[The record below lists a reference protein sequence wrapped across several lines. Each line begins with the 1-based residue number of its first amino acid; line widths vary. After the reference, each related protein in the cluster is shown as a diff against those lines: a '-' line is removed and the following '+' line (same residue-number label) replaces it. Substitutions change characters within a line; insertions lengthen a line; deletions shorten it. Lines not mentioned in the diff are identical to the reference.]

1 MRLVRIGDDNAEV
14 TFSVATVPVEMP
26 PPFPF
31 AVSEQPV
38 HTVKYKGIVYQI
50 GRNIPAHGE
59 SIADLRKKE
68 IANYFEATDME
79 SLEEVILRIV

>member
-1 MRLVRIGDDNAEV
+1 MRLVRIDDNAEV

-38 HTVKYKGIVYQI
+38 HTVKYEGIVYQI
-50 GRNIPAHGE
+50 GRHIPEAE
-59 SIADLRKKE
+59 QDLPSDYL
-68 IANYFEATDME
+68 AGTPCNYFFATDLE